1 MEESTS
7 INIKRIKYLIY
18 AINITFSLTIILA
31 WIFYPD
37 TYRFFFHY
45 ISELGS
51 TTTKLGTPNRTSQ
64 IIFSIGTIMSGTM
77 AILMAE
83 EYLKL
88 KNRNPLNILKGISLI
103 IVYLGALTTIFS
115 YDVPAFEYVHRFGAG
130 FFVLMLFIYNALC
143 QFLRYQNG
151 TNKISVDTQESRN
164 MTGDK
169 IFLLFILLC
178 FVAYFLVAIIGLE
191 DYQPMIQKIVL
202 IVILISNFILDDE
215 DY

>member
-1 MEESTS
+1 MEQPPVKD
-7 INIKRIKYLIY
+7 IKRIKFLIY

-37 TYRFFFHY
+37 PYRFFFHY

-51 TTTKLGTPNRTSQ
+51 TTTKLGTANSVSQ
-64 IIFSIGTIMSGTM
+64 IIFTLGTIMSGTF
-77 AILMAE
+77 ALMIAE
-83 EYLKL
+83 EYLKVQ
-88 KNRNPLNILKGISLI
+88 NRNSLNILKGIALI

-115 YDVPAFEYVHRFGAG
+115 YDVPAFEYIHRYGAG
-130 FFVLMLFIYNALC
+130 FFVLMLFVYNSLC

-151 TNKISVDTQESRN
+151 TKKMSLDTEETRN
-164 MTGDK
+164 MTFDK
-169 IFLLFILLC
+169 IFLSLILLC
-178 FVAYFLVAIIGLE
+178 FIIYFLVEIIGLE
-191 DYQPMIQKIVL
+191 DYKPMIQKIVL